1 MLFMSENTL
10 HRVIQCLFDQ
20 MHHELLHYTLNIHV
34 HDTYS
39 QSRYPTSTTITS
51 YTPLVDA
58 IRDIS
63 HGE

>member
-39 QSRYPTSTTITS
+39 QSRNPMSTTITS
-51 YTPLVDA
+51 RFLTWN
-58 IRDIS
+58 IS
-63 HGE
+63 GSVSQH